1 MPPKLI
7 AKSAVLAGID
17 TLNERREELTAK
29 FFKRHVLA
37 SSSYCTAYSLTSTN
51 TKPEVVF
58 SGRGRHLE
66 KWI

>member
-17 TLNERREELTAK
+17 TLDERREELTAK

-37 SSSYCTAYSLTSTN
+37 SSFVLHSLFPDINKYETGS
-51 TKPEVVF
+51 
-58 SGRGRHLE
+58 S
-66 KWI
+66 I